1 MTRWCDTVEE
11 EIPDEEDEEDDR
23 RWLDEEEPGP
33 ELAVQIAQLF
43 GLADVEE
50 VIAGTPGVC

>member
-1 MTRWCDTVEE
+1 VEE